1 MPGSVKNKKRHQ
13 SKVLSKVLSKKLGI
27 EQCRCPEKAQM
38 YIALWGKST
47 LKPYLVRVIEVEEDS
62 FCVEG
67 TKVERKV
74 RGKQVGPTFTKGEL
88 RPFKVRILYHNV
100 SEQCTCDP
108 NIRSENRSFSDES
121 DDNSESDRGPYP
133 EEGVD
138 EMSTFG
144 LETGMY

>member
-1 MPGSVKNKKRHQ
+1 MPMSRKGTNVYCPLGKINIEAVPSQGYWSGGGQFLCWRNKGGKKSEGETGGTHFYKR
-13 SKVLSKVLSKKLGI
+13 G
-27 EQCRCPEKAQM
+27 
-38 YIALWGKST
+38 G
-47 LKPYLVRVIEVEEDS
+47 
-62 FCVEG
+62 
-67 TKVERKV
+67 
-74 RGKQVGPTFTKGEL
+74 L
-88 RPFKVRILYHNV
+88 RPFKVRILYHDV